1 MYNSRTKAP
10 TVTMPATPA
19 NKRLLSSFPCAG
31 PRASISGM
39 RKHYWGYDVKIV
51 RCGQYIYNLGKVA

>member
-10 TVTMPATPA
+10 TVYMKATPA

-39 RKHYWGYDVKIV
+39 RKLYWGYDVKIV

>member
-1 MYNSRTKAP
+1 
-10 TVTMPATPA
+10 MPATPA

-39 RKHYWGYDVKIV
+39 RKLYWGYDVKIV